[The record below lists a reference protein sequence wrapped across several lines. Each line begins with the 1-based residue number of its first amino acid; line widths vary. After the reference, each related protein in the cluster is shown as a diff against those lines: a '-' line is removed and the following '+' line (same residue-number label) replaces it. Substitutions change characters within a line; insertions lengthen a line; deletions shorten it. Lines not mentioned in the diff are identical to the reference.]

1 MDPAKRI
8 AKELQ
13 SGAASMTRLY
23 GVVLMSIASLWL
35 GVTQAVSMRRRPK
48 TLIALADALDVL
60 KSDTCIRMLP
70 MPDALRNAAAVSGK
84 AQPFFRMLIAQL
96 NDHVPLSDA
105 WTHSLGCLSEL
116 SADDRRAFQ
125 ALGARLGRY
134 DTSTQ
139 AEAIEQCVNTLRML
153 ALRADEQAKTGA
165 KLSVGLCLA
174 GGLLFAVILV

>member
-1 MDPAKRI
+1 
-8 AKELQ
+8 
-13 SGAASMTRLY
+13 MTRLY
-23 GVVLMSIASLWL
+23 GMVLMLLASLWL

-48 TLIALADALDVL
+48 TLVALADALDVL
-60 KSDTCIRMLP
+60 KSDTCVRMLP
-70 MPDALRNAAAVSGK
+70 MPDALRNAAAVSGT

-96 NDHVPLSDA
+96 NDHAPFSDA
-105 WTHSLGCLSEL
+105 WTQSMGCLSAL
-116 SADDRRAFQ
+116 SADDRRALH

-139 AEAIEQCVNTLRML
+139 AEAIEQCVNTLRTL

-174 GGLLFAVILV
+174 GGLMFAVILV

>member
-1 MDPAKRI
+1 
-8 AKELQ
+8 
-13 SGAASMTRLY
+13 MTRLY

-35 GVTQAVSMRRRPK
+35 GVTQAITLRRRPK

-70 MPDALRNAAAVSGK
+70 MPDALRNAAAVSGT

-96 NDHVPLSDA
+96 NDHAPFSDA
-105 WTHSLGCLSEL
+105 WARSMGCLTAL

-139 AEAIEQCVNTLRML
+139 AEAIEQCAD
-153 ALRADEQAKTGA
+153 ALRAFAARAAEQAKTGA